1 VEIGRTKLEVVL
13 VMKYLPRFYD
23 NLEKYLKPNKV
34 LVIYGPRQAGKTTL
48 LKNFLSKTKLK
59 YRFDSGEDI
68 RIQEVLSSQD
78 FSLIKEYASGYELIV
93 IDEAQH
99 IPKIGLD
106 LKILVDKVPK
116 IKVIVSGS
124 SSFELVGQI
133 GEPLVGRKKTLIL
146 FPLAQIE
153 LRKIFNLFELKEK
166 LSEFLIFGTYPAVL
180 TARSKKEK
188 REILEEVAFS
198 YLLKDVFQLE
208 RVKAPRFLFDL
219 LKLLAFQVGSEV
231 SFSELANSLKIDVKT
246 VSRYLDILEKS
257 FVIFSLRGFS
267 RNLRKEITKKNKYYF
282 YDNGIRNALI
292 ANFNDLK
299 LRNDIGQLWEN
310 FLVIER
316 IKSQRYLEI
325 PVNNYFWRT
334 WDQKEI
340 DFLEERQGKLFA
352 FEFKYRPKKIK
363 VPEEFIKTY
372 PNSHF
377 ELITKENYLKFL
389 GVKKGF

>member
-1 VEIGRTKLEVVL
+1 
-13 VMKYLPRFYD
+13 MKYLPRFYD
-23 NLEKYLKPNKV
+23 NLEKYLKPNRV
-34 LVIYGPRQAGKTTL
+34 LVIYGPRQVGKTTL

-99 IPKIGLD
+99 IPKVGLG
-106 LKILVDKVPK
+106 LKILVDQIPK

-146 FPLAQIE
+146 FPLGQIE

-180 TARSKKEK
+180 TAKTKKEK
-188 REILEEVAFS
+188 REILEEIAFS
-198 YLLKDVFQLE
+198 YLLKDVFQFE
-208 RVKAPRFLFDL
+208 KVKAPRFLFDL
-219 LKLLAFQVGSEV
+219 LKLLAFQVGNEV
-231 SFSELANSLKIDVKT
+231 SLSELASSLKIDVKT

-257 FVIFSLRGFS
+257 FVIFSLKGFS

-316 IKSQRYLEI
+316 IKSQKYLEI
-325 PVNNYFWRT
+325 PANNYFWRT

-340 DFLEERQGKLFA
+340 DFLEERKGKLFA
-352 FEFKYRPKKIK
+352 CEFKYHSKKIK
-363 VPEEFIKTY
+363 VPKEFIKTY

-377 ELITKENYLKFL
+377 KLITKENYLKFL
-389 GVKKGF
+389 GVNKGV

>member
-1 VEIGRTKLEVVL
+1 
-13 VMKYLPRFYD
+13 MKYLPRFYD
-23 NLEKYLKPNKV
+23 NLEKYLKPNRV
-34 LVIYGPRQAGKTTL
+34 LVIYGPRQVGKTTL

-59 YRFDSGEDI
+59 YRFDFGEDI
-68 RIQEVLSSQD
+68 RIQEILSSQN

-99 IPKIGLD
+99 IPKIGLG
-106 LKILVDKVPK
+106 LKILVDQIPK
-116 IKVIVSGS
+116 IKIIVSGS
-124 SSFELVGQI
+124 SSFELAGQI

-153 LRKIFNLFELKEK
+153 LRKTFNLFELKEK
-166 LSEFLIFGTYPAVL
+166 LAEFLVFGTYPAVL
-180 TARSKKEK
+180 TAKTKKEK
-188 REILEEVAFS
+188 RQILEEITFS

-208 RVKAPRFLFDL
+208 KIKAPKFLFDL
-219 LKLLAFQVGSEV
+219 LRLLAFQIGNEV
-231 SFSELANSLKIDVKT
+231 SLSELASSLKIDVKT

-316 IKSQRYLEI
+316 IKTQKYLEI
-325 PVNNYFWRT
+325 TANNYFWRT

-340 DFLEERQGKLFA
+340 DFLEEREGKLFA
-352 FEFKYRPKKIK
+352 FEFKYQPKKIK
-363 VPEEFIKTY
+363 IPNEFIKTY

-389 GVKKGF
+389 GAE